1 MKLARGV
8 PDVVTFNTLLDA
20 CCRVGDTTKAARL
33 FRDGHR
39 GVHARHH
46 FVQHT
51 HQGILPCGR
60 LQCCN
65 GALHVDE
72 EKRNCARRHCIQQFA
87 GRLRAK
93 SDMLSLCEELIQECL
108 GSCGRSCGHAQCF
121 MSDWRTAWASCV
133 VGWLVVCRLFF
144 RLLCL

>member
-1 MKLARGV
+1 MSEVDLLLTDVCWGLFRGSEAVAVAYSMVITVFVRRKDSVSALKYYNERKLARGV

-20 CCRVGDTTKAARL
+20 CCRVGDTTNAARL

-60 LQCCN
+60 LECCN

-72 EKRNCARRHCIQQFA
+72 EKRNCAQTPLFSNCLLD
-87 GRLRAK
+87 GCAK
-93 SDMLSLCEELIQECL
+93 SAHVDSL
-108 GSCGRSCGHAQCF
+108 
-121 MSDWRTAWASCV
+121 
-133 VGWLVVCRLFF
+133 
-144 RLLCL
+144 